1 MRSRTLIAVLAP
13 FALAPFVLAAGL
25 WWAHRPGETPWHD
38 SAVADATETVDRLE
52 SRFDVDHLYQA
63 DEFVHAAGQEEAVEV
78 LQVRGETHWQTG
90 VTLVLRVTGHGV
102 GVNDWGERVEGTEPV
117 CFRLNLGPERDDRD
131 DDIDCPTGDP
141 LPVPRDPSLTG
152 VDARLRAAL
161 TRSGPDEAAVRAA
174 VAGLELDPAVR
185 QEIAV
190 RGGTVGVALRASQY
204 DCLLARVGP
213 TGAAETWRPSHVQL
227 APGELSC
234 SAGLAL
240 SSQFGHSVR

>member
-13 FALAPFVLAAGL
+13 VALAPFLLAGWV
-25 WWAHRPGETPWHD
+25 WWGQRADEAPWHD
-38 SAVADATETVDRLE
+38 DAVADATETVDRIE
-52 SRFDVDHLYQA
+52 ARFDRDHLFKAEDYA
-63 DEFVHAAGQEEAVEV
+63 HTAGQEQAVEV

-90 VTLVLRVTGHGV
+90 VTLVLRVTGHGS
-102 GVNDWGERVEGTEPV
+102 GVNDWGETVEGTETV

-131 DDIDCPTGDP
+131 DDVDCPAGKP
-141 LPVPRDPSLTG
+141 QPVARDPSLTG
-152 VDARLRAAL
+152 VDDRLRQAL

-174 VAGLELDPAVR
+174 VAGLKLDPAVR

-190 RGGTVGVALRASQY
+190 EGGTVGVALRASQY

-213 TGAAETWRPSHVQL
+213 KRAAETWRPSHVQL

-234 SAGLAL
+234 SAGLAF
-240 SSQFGHSVR
+240 SSRFGHSVR